1 MSSDV
6 IGALP
11 ALPVTPAPEVPWWPT
26 APVDPP
32 TPQFEHRFVFDGQAG
47 EYFRIWIV
55 NLALTILTLGIYS
68 AWAKVRTQRYFY
80 GNTRLAGV
88 PFEYLAKPLPILKGR
103 LIAISI
109 FVAYVVASQSSI
121 ILQLLLLLVLVVAT
135 PWLLVLGMVF
145 RARYSAWRGL
155 TFRFVPDYAEAY
167 IRYMVMLLP
176 LILTL
181 GLLYPW
187 IQGKQKQFVVE
198 NHRYGG
204 SWFRFLLDPGKFYI
218 PYLIAWGV
226 MTAWFMGVMMLMA
239 GAMAASAVSSGTPD
253 KESFMWITYVFI
265 TISYAG
271 YFVVL
276 AFLKASLIN
285 LFYNHVEL
293 DGRRLQSRLRGKQL
307 LWLYFSNTVA
317 ILLSLGLMIP
327 WAMVRLARYRA
338 ECMSLFAMDDLNDL
352 RAERRDESS
361 ATAAEMDGL
370 FDIDI
375 SL

>member
-6 IGALP
+6 FGT
-11 ALPVTPAPEVPWWPT
+11 LPVLPVVPVPEVSYWPT
-26 APVDPP
+26 VPIEPAAPM
-32 TPQFEHRFVFDGQAG
+32 FEHRFSFEGQAH

-55 NLALTILTLGIYS
+55 NLALTILTLGIFS

-103 LIAISI
+103 LIAVTI
-109 FVAYVVASQSSI
+109 FIAYILASQSS
-121 ILQLLLLLVLVVAT
+121 LVLQIVLALALLIAT

-155 TFRFVPDYAEAY
+155 SFRFIPDYAEAY
-167 IRYMVMLLP
+167 IRFLVIFVP
-176 LILTL
+176 LVLTL

-187 IQGKQKQFVVE
+187 VEGRQKQFIVE

-204 SWFRFLLDPGKFYI
+204 SWFRFLLNPGRFYI

-226 MTAWFMGVMMLMA
+226 MAGWMTGVMLLMA
-239 GAMAASAVSSGTPD
+239 GAFAVGGLDTAASQKAALSWIPMA
-253 KESFMWITYVFI
+253 FMGVAY
-265 TISYAG
+265 SG
-271 YFVVL
+271 YFVIL
-276 AFLKASLIN
+276 AFLKAALIN
-285 LFYNHVEL
+285 LFYNNVEL
-293 DGRRLQSRLRGKQL
+293 DGRRLQSRLRGQKL
-307 LWLYFSNTVA
+307 LCIYFSNTIA
-317 ILLSLGLMIP
+317 ILLSVGLMIP

-338 ECMSLFAMDDLNDL
+338 ESMSLFARDDLNDL
-352 RAERRDESS
+352 TAERRSDSG
-361 ATAAEMDGL
+361 ATAAEMDSL